1 MLPFFGEARFVFVT
15 DPSAAPLAPSMLEA
29 LLDTCSRRLQIQ
41 ERLTQELVS
50 AAHAVTGASGTSGRL
65 YRWCAGKCV
74 RIMVHCDLEHA
85 YGLQTRL
92 VA

>member
-15 DPSAAPLAPSMLEA
+15 DPSAAPLAPSTLEA

-50 AAHAVTGASGTSGRL
+50 AAHAVTGASGTSGSWL
-65 YRWCAGKCV
+65 YIGGVQATV
-74 RIMVHCDLEHA
+74 
-85 YGLQTRL
+85 
-92 VA
+92 